1 MILYFTFNYFCKC
14 TTVNHL
20 YYDSD
25 SDIEQEDSSEV
36 YIRRIRRN
44 SE

>member
-14 TTVNHL
+14 TTVSHL
-20 YYDSD
+20 DYDSD
-25 SDIEQEDSSEV
+25 SDIEQEDSPEV